1 LTILEINMLVSF
13 LGINKFNMKK
23 IINILV
29 LSVFLLPS
37 IAAAHPGRTDS
48 SGCHTCR
55 TNCSKWGLTMGE
67 YHCHRAKT
75 LPQPLEPVK
84 SHYVPTGGYTTPAPE
99 YKVPKVETRKIVV
112 PKNEV
117 ITIPRADTS
126 INKEATL
133 VNAVQ
138 NMPKSTEAEKM
149 SLFTKLFRL
158 IFGN

>member
-1 LTILEINMLVSF
+1 
-13 LGINKFNMKK
+13 MKK
-23 IINILV
+23 LGYLV
-29 LSVFLLPS
+29 IACLLFPSVVF
-37 IAAAHPGRTDS
+37 AHPGRTDS

-55 TNCSKWGLTMGE
+55 TNCSKWGLSTGE
-67 YHCHRAKT
+67 YHCHQAKT
-75 LPQPLEPVK
+75 LPQPVEPVK

-112 PKNEV
+112 PKTEV
-117 ITIPRADTS
+117 IATPNANVNTD
-126 INKEATL
+126 KEAAL

-138 NMPKSTEAEKM
+138 NMPKSTEVEKV